1 MVQISLTAKE
11 KGKRKLRE
19 HWREWPGKERGNK
32 SEREVSKKK
41 KNPFFINAVSTHYLG
56 LLLAWLF
63 HPITRGA
70 YAIPVV
76 ELATSFTPCSIC
88 WRQ

>member
-1 MVQISLTAKE
+1 MGSVGGVSVLCSAVQ
-11 KGKRKLRE
+11 
-19 HWREWPGKERGNK
+19 WREC
-32 SEREVSKKK
+32 S
-41 KNPFFINAVSTHYLG
+41 PFSFVAILG

-70 YAIPVV
+70 YALPVV

>member
-1 MVQISLTAKE
+1 MTTMFLVTLFVVALFGVESWWVLLVESQCFVLLCQWCECS
-11 KGKRKLRE
+11 
-19 HWREWPGKERGNK
+19 
-32 SEREVSKKK
+32 
-41 KNPFFINAVSTHYLG
+41 PFSFVAILG

-70 YAIPVV
+70 YALPVV